1 MSDIRNFFNKNAK
14 WSATLINIII
24 FWRLWKNDYF
34 CLNKEN
40 PGIMK
45 CINCHREISDTMR
58 FCPLCGHI
66 QPKDREAY
74 LREHPELQ
82 KDDDVLSEDE
92 VMAMIKKKEGG
103 EKPTNA
109 QSAARPNV
117 GGAKPAN
124 VPMGNQDKKNVASS
138 ALGNGKSIFQS
149 NTEPKAKLS
158 KTKIVILVCLA
169 AAVLGIIL
177 FTVFNKS
184 KGIDVDDLNS
194 TDSIVAAD
202 KDKET
207 INVDN
212 VSFTMIKVEGGTFS
226 MGATNEQGSDADD
239 DEKPAHNVTVS
250 TFYMGETEVTQ
261 ELWEAMMGTNP
272 SKNKGPKQPV
282 ENVSW
287 NDCKTFIDKLN
298 AKTGKNFRLPTEAE
312 WEFAARGGKK
322 SQSTKYSGSITAK
335 TVAWF
340 KDNSS
345 DKTHAVACLSANELG
360 LYDMSGN
367 VYEWCADNYDEKYYS
382 SSPASNPCCEKAG
395 ADNVCRGGGFNFKE
409 NCIRVSYRDSDNPKN
424 KSDKIGLR
432 LVY

>member
-1 MSDIRNFFNKNAK
+1 
-14 WSATLINIII
+14 
-24 FWRLWKNDYF
+24 
-34 CLNKEN
+34 
-40 PGIMK
+40 MK

-82 KDDDVLSEDE
+82 EDDDALSEDE
-92 VMAMIKKKEGG
+92 VMEMIKKKEGG
-103 EKPTNA
+103 DKPTNA
-109 QSAARPNV
+109 QLAAKPNV
-117 GGAKPAN
+117 GGPKPINAAN
-124 VPMGNQDKKNVASS
+124 APVGCQGEKNVASS
-138 ALGNGKSIFQS
+138 APVKGKSIVQS
-149 NTEPKAKLS
+149 RPHNVSQPQRKLS
-158 KTKIVILVCLA
+158 KAKIAVLACIA

-177 FTVFNKS
+177 FTVLNKS
-184 KGIDVDDLNS
+184 KGIDIEDLNP
-194 TDSIVAAD
+194 TDSVAAVD

-207 INVDN
+207 ITVDN
-212 VSFTMIKVEGGTFS
+212 VTFTMIKVEGGTFI
-226 MGATNEQGSDADD
+226 MGATSEQGSDADD
-239 DEKPAHNVTVS
+239 DEKPAHNVTLS

-261 ELWEAMMGTNP
+261 ELWEAVMGSNP

-298 AKTGKNFRLPTEAE
+298 AKTGKNFRMPTEAE

-340 KDNSS
+340 KDNSG

-382 SSPASNPCCEKAG
+382 SSPASNPCCEKVG
-395 ADNVCRGGGFNFKE
+395 ADYVCRGGGFNFKE

-424 KSDKIGLR
+424 KSNKIGLR